1 MVLGVWFIVQGSV
14 SVHAVEIFP
23 DVTPQPAFYRIDY
36 QDRSNG
42 PYSFLTTPQYW
53 PPYYPVYGGN
63 FSLASPLRFPHTYF
77 GYAESAVDPVTL
89 GQMAV
94 ASVQGVPSPYPLSYK
109 TSNDPDKPIY
119 AWNARQ
125 AYSFVVNGPPG
136 NVLLTLSGKVSA
148 SGSGSYV
155 SGAEV
160 AFLDPYPPNPF
171 LPPNFFPDL
180 GIETP
185 ILSAWSAGGVGLGYG
200 SQPIPDPSNLVHPFT
215 IDIGSL
221 SGAQ

>member
-1 MVLGVWFIVQGSV
+1 M
-14 SVHAVEIFP
+14 
-23 DVTPQPAFYRIDY
+23 
-36 QDRSNG
+36 
-42 PYSFLTTPQYW
+42 
-53 PPYYPVYGGN
+53 
-63 FSLASPLRFPHTYF
+63 
-77 GYAESAVDPVTL
+77 
-89 GQMAV
+89 
-94 ASVQGVPSPYPLSYK
+94 QGVPSPYPFSYK

-119 AWNARQ
+119 AWHARQ

-160 AFLDPYPPNPF
+160 AFLDPFPPNPF
-171 LPPNFFPDL
+171 LPPLPPNLFADF

-185 ILSAWSAGGVGLGYG
+185 ILSAWSADGVGLGYG

-215 IDIGSL
+215 LESGSL
-221 SGAQ
+221 GGAATISFEVPANTNEEIVINAFAYVYDQYGSLAYALADPQIEVSPLTPNAEQYSVSQSSNITDVPEVDPRGLGAVLSLLGGMLGLCERRLRRL